1 MLPIVDTHQHL
12 WDLSQ
17 FTLPWLESDGVE
29 VLRKDHLM
37 RDYLE
42 TSASANV
49 ARTVYMEVDVAPA
62 DRLAEAQFVTGLC
75 RRDDNPMA
83 GAVIGGRPGE
93 VGFREYISQFKN
105 NPFIKGVRQVL
116 HVPDAAPGYC
126 LDADFV
132 KGVQYLGELDMIF
145 DLCLRPGELAD
156 AIGLVNQCP
165 ETYFILDHC
174 GNADPNIINGDVPH
188 DPENSFSHS
197 KEQWQD
203 DMSTLGEHE
212 QVVCKISGIVARA
225 PEGWGAETLAA
236 TINHCLDSFGPDRVV
251 FGGDWPVCTMGATFT
266 AWVQALRE
274 ITSSRPEEE
283 QQKLLAD
290 NADRIYGL
298 L

>member
-29 VLRKDHLM
+29 MLRKDHLM

-42 TSASANV
+42 TSANANV

-62 DRLAEAQFVTGLC
+62 DRLAEAQFVTELC

-105 NPFIKGVRQVL
+105 NHFIKGVRQVL
-116 HVPDAAPGYC
+116 HVPDTAPGYS
-126 LDADFV
+126 LNADFV

-156 AIGLVNQCP
+156 AVGLVNQCP

-188 DPENSFSHS
+188 DPENPFSHS

-212 QVVCKISGIVARA
+212 QVICKISGIVARA

-236 TINHCLDSFGPDRVV
+236 TIIHCLDSFGPDRVV
-251 FGGDWPVCTMGATFT
+251 FGGDWPVCTMGATFS

-274 ITSSRPEEE
+274 IISNRPEEE